1 MAARK
6 SLVRKKIADTICR
19 AIIQG
24 VISGLYIRSS
34 SFILANSKVEK
45 PCCNRVAATLYPWA
59 WKTRE
64 NTAPV
69 ASRQRAHRSA
79 VSNGTRLF
87 CVDGLD
93 GRSQTARRFR
103 DLVETIGNDLG
114 GVDHL
119 SEGQKQLI
127 RRAATLSI
135 MAEAMEADAVRNL
148 AFDGEAYGVLC
159 DRLGRCLQRLGL
171 ERKPRDVTPTLQS
184 YLAAKAQ
191 P

>member
-1 MAARK
+1 MSAGMENAAE
-6 SLVRKKIADTICR
+6 T
-19 AIIQG
+19 
-24 VISGLYIRSS
+24 
-34 SFILANSKVEK
+34 
-45 PCCNRVAATLYPWA
+45 
-59 WKTRE
+59 
-64 NTAPV
+64 TAPV

-171 ERKPRDVTPTLQS
+171 ERVARPVNDGSQALAEYFSKPVP
-184 YLAAKAQ
+184 KGQ

>member
-1 MAARK
+1 M
-6 SLVRKKIADTICR
+6 V
-19 AIIQG
+19 G
-24 VISGLYIRSS
+24 YHGGM
-34 SFILANSKVEK
+34 
-45 PCCNRVAATLYPWA
+45 
-59 WKTRE
+59 E
-64 NTAPV
+64 NAETTPPV

-119 SEGQKQLI
+119 SEGQKQLA

-171 ERKPRDVTPTLQS
+171 ERKARDVTPTLQS
-184 YLAAKAQ
+184 YLAGKGT

>member
-1 MAARK
+1 MLH
-6 SLVRKKIADTICR
+6 SCR
-19 AIIQG
+19 G
-24 VISGLYIRSS
+24 HVIS
-34 SFILANSKVEK
+34 
-45 PCCNRVAATLYPWA
+45 A
-59 WKTRE
+59 WSME
-64 NTAPV
+64 NAESIPPV

-148 AFDGEAYGVLC
+148 A
-159 DRLGRCLQRLGL
+159 
-171 ERKPRDVTPTLQS
+171 
-184 YLAAKAQ
+184 
-191 P
+191 